1 MKDEEIIGLFFGR
14 EEKAISE
21 TDKKYGPLCRKL
33 AFEIL
38 GSNEDAEEAVNSAY
52 MNLWEAIPP
61 KKPSSLCGYVCMTLR
76 NTALN
81 MYRRKKKVYKSEQ
94 LTELMEILPETETT
108 ESRCDE
114 RLLTRAIN
122 NFLGTLSESSRHIFL
137 SRYYFNLSEAEIA
150 GKFHLSDSAVRT
162 RLFRTRQQ
170 LKAYLLKEG
179 IEV

>member
-61 KKPSSLCGYVCMTLR
+61 K
-76 NTALN
+76 
-81 MYRRKKKVYKSEQ
+81 RRKMK
-94 LTELMEILPETETT
+94 LTIPK
-108 ESRCDE
+108 R
-114 RLLTRAIN
+114 
-122 NFLGTLSESSRHIFL
+122 
-137 SRYYFNLSEAEIA
+137 
-150 GKFHLSDSAVRT
+150 
-162 RLFRTRQQ
+162 
-170 LKAYLLKEG
+170 
-179 IEV
+179 